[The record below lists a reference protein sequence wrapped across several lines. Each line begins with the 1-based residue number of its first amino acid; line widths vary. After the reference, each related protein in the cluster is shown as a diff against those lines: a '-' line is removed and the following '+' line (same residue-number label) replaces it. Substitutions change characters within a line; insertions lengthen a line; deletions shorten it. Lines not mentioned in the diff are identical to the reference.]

1 MGTERV
7 RRWELSAVKMS
18 TETEEEWKDGK
29 MEKCA
34 LSSERVRRWELS
46 TVKMS
51 TVKMSTETKD
61 RQKTEDGRWR
71 KNGKIEKWKDGRVRL
86 DPYPRNCSGEAYIFG
101 EAYKK
106 GKATKPIIK
115 LPFLK
120 FMVVLFRVSIF

>member
-1 MGTERV
+1 MG
-7 RRWELSAVKMS
+7 K
-18 TETEEEWKDGK
+18 WKDWNI
-29 MEKCA
+29 
-34 LSSERVRRWELS
+34 ERL
-46 TVKMS
+46 
-51 TVKMSTETKD
+51 
-61 RQKTEDGRWR
+61 GL
-71 KNGKIEKWKDGRVRL
+71 WKDGRVRL